1 MELTGVSSPLQVE
14 LYAYTCHTLYPKTN
28 SRVHRRLLN
37 DQGMFKRKPG
47 QWKTTRVFLLPRRFF
62 FLDIKHPCI
71 FNKQSRE
78 CRGPTAPVKQTKLIV
93 KSNQPDALPIWKRG
107 KQIPPAVFT
116 LHGNDCSPL
125 QEKGSGKAVFWCEIG
140 RPQCSK
146 NLQIPCEKVFRH
158 PKPTPKIL
166 AEGIGA

>member
-1 MELTGVSSPLQVE
+1 MELTDVISPLQVQ
-14 LYAYTCHTLYPKTN
+14 LYAYNCHTLYPKTN
-28 SRVHRRLLN
+28 SRVHRFDRSRRLTTTRLLN

-47 QWKTTRVFLLPRRFF
+47 QWKTTRGFLLLARIFCC
-62 FLDIKHPCI
+62 LDIRHPCI

-78 CRGPTAPVKQTKLIV
+78 CRGPTAPVKQAKLIV

-125 QEKGSGKAVFWCEIG
+125 QKKGSGKTAFWCEIG

-146 NLQIPCEKVFRH
+146 YPVRRCLGNV
-158 PKPTPKIL
+158 
-166 AEGIGA
+166 

>member
-1 MELTGVSSPLQVE
+1 MENHTGFFVATEV
-14 LYAYTCHTLYPKTN
+14 
-28 SRVHRRLLN
+28 
-37 DQGMFKRKPG
+37 
-47 QWKTTRVFLLPRRFF
+47 F

-166 AEGIGA
+166 AEGIGAWGKNQVQQPPKLNVHSPTPNISVLSLCYNIPPQPPNSRRNKVIL